1 MEKHAKI
8 YVAGNTGLVGSA
20 IVRNLNSQG
29 YHNLVFTPYPEY
41 DLRDQ
46 AVMNRFFAENKPEY
60 VFVAAAKVGGIYA
73 NETYPA
79 EFLYDNLIIE
89 ANIIHAAH
97 IFGVKKL
104 LFLGSSCIYPKLC
117 PQPIK
122 EEYLL
127 TGELELTNE
136 PYAIAKIAGIK
147 LCQYYRKQYGDDFIS
162 VMPTNLFG
170 PGDNYHLANSHV
182 LPAMIRKMYLAKLL
196 QAGDHQRIIRNFAF
210 HEKISLSAEQVIP
223 ELQKIGIETIDG
235 KVILKLWGTG
245 SPKREFLFVD
255 DLADC
260 LIYLMLHYSSGLHIN
275 AGMGK
280 DSTIREIAQM
290 VQNCVGFDGDI
301 AWDHSK
307 PDGTPQKLLDVS
319 RLNAQGWQP
328 RNSFKQAMQLTV
340 DQYIGQFDK

>member
-104 LFLGSSCIYPKLC
+104 LFLGSSCIYPKLW

-122 EEYLL
+122 DEYRL
-127 TGELELTNE
+127 TGELELSTD
-136 PYAIAKIAGIK
+136 PYANAKIAGIK

-182 LPAMIRKMYLAKLL
+182 LPAMIRKYV
-196 QAGDHQRIIRNFAF
+196 
-210 HEKISLSAEQVIP
+210 S
-223 ELQKIGIETIDG
+223 G
-235 KVILKLWGTG
+235 KA
-245 SPKREFLFVD
+245 P
-255 DLADC
+255 
-260 LIYLMLHYSSGLHIN
+260 SG
-275 AGMGK
+275 
-280 DSTIREIAQM
+280 
-290 VQNCVGFDGDI
+290 
-301 AWDHSK
+301 W
-307 PDGTPQKLLDVS
+307 
-319 RLNAQGWQP
+319 
-328 RNSFKQAMQLTV
+328 
-340 DQYIGQFDK
+340 